1 MFTFCFDH
9 ASAKLNQNFRNKHKH
24 SQFLKFYKTLIIST
38 LTRSD
43 FPFVLLNFKK
53 KISKEESVFLRLQQP
68 QNTLNRNAIHTNIG
82 QGLVGRRGRRSR
94 KRVLNLSQH
103 THFATN
109 CNLSCV

>member
-1 MFTFCFDH
+1 M
-9 ASAKLNQNFRNKHKH
+9 
-24 SQFLKFYKTLIIST
+24 
-38 LTRSD
+38 
-43 FPFVLLNFKK
+43 
-53 KISKEESVFLRLQQP
+53 FLRSLLQEP
-68 QNTLNRNAIHTNIG
+68 QNTLNRNAIHTNVG